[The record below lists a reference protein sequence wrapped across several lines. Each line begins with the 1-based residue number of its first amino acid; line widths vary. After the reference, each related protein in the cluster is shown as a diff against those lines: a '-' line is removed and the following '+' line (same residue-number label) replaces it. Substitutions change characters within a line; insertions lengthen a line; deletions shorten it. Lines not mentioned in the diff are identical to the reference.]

1 MFRGDAGICGGGSVN
16 KPTIQRCP
24 ECLSRMKL
32 IRGGIISKC
41 KKCGGQYDP
50 TYVMGFTDGYN
61 KGIRKRKA

>member
-1 MFRGDAGICGGGSVN
+1 
-16 KPTIQRCP
+16 
-24 ECLSRMKL
+24 MKL